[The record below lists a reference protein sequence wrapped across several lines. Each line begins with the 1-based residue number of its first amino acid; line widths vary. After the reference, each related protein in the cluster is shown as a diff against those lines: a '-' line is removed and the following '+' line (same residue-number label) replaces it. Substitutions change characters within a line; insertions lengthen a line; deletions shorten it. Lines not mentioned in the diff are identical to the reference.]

1 MTLGRLA
8 LLFIVVPILELV
20 ILIRLGQFMGLWPT
34 VALVLLAGFAGAAL
48 ARLEGMRVL
57 LQFQR
62 ELAAGRLP
70 TQAMLDGIS
79 VMVGGA
85 FLLTPGI
92 LTDVAG
98 LVLLFPP
105 TRRWVQRRVLAS
117 LERRIAEGSVRVM
130 TTGPGFGAWSGGDGA
145 GDSTDLAGLARDG
158 SRGATGP
165 VGSGRLD
172 PSKGIVLE
180 PKDG

>member
-8 LLFIVVPILELV
+8 LLFIVLPVLELV

-34 VALVLLAGFAGAAL
+34 VALLLFAGFAGAGL

-70 TQAMLDGIS
+70 AQPMLDGIS

-85 FLLTPGI
+85 LLLAPGV
-92 LTDVAG
+92 LSDVAG

-105 TRRWVQRRVLAS
+105 TRRWVQRIVLKR
-117 LERRIAEGSVRVM
+117 LERGIAEGRVQVVSM
-130 TTGPGFGAWSGGDGA
+130 GAQGFGAWSAGA
-145 GDSTDLAGLARDG
+145 
-158 SRGATGP
+158 GATGP
-165 VGSGRLD
+165 WGRGGSAADSDQAANLQRAPRLD
-172 PSKGIVLE
+172 PSKGIVIE
-180 PKDG
+180 PDDD